1 VHWVF
6 YPSHLNLTTGHY
18 YSSVFLLACAHNLPT
33 RTFGTWQRARF
44 ISYASMIAAR
54 LASNIAFGL
63 YVLLLSFSKLD
74 TQVYT
79 SGAAYACAGAL
90 IATVR

>member
-1 VHWVF
+1 
-6 YPSHLNLTTGHY
+6 
-18 YSSVFLLACAHNLPT
+18 
-33 RTFGTWQRARF
+33 
-44 ISYASMIAAR
+44 MIAAR